1 MVPAIIFIMI
11 LALGVAVAW
20 AVVGIYNH
28 LVGLKQNLDN
38 GLAQIDVQLKRRH
51 DLIANLVETVKGYAK
66 HEHQTLK
73 DVIAARNQAI
83 KATGVEGKAKAE
95 GDLTAALRQLLVSVE
110 QYPNLKAD
118 RLFIDLS
125 DEITS
130 TENKISLTRQ
140 SYNDQVAVFNTS
152 IQMFPSNVVAGNLG
166 FQNGEYLKIDPCD
179 QKVPEVKFS

>member
-1 MVPAIIFIMI
+1 MVILIVFLMI
-11 LALGVAVAW
+11 LALGVAVTW
-20 AVVGIYNH
+20 AMVGIYNT
-28 LVGLKQNLDN
+28 LVGLQQNLQN

-51 DLIANLVETVKGYAK
+51 DLIANLVETVKGYAL

-73 DVIAARNQAI
+73 DVIAARNQAV
-83 KATGVEGKAKAE
+83 KAVGIDGKAKAE
-95 GDLTAALRQLLVSVE
+95 GELTTALRQLLVSVE

-130 TENKISLTRQ
+130 TENKISIARQ

-152 IQMFPSNVVAGNLG
+152 IQMFPSNLVAGNLG
-166 FQNGEYLKIDPCD
+166 FKNGEYLKIDPCD
-179 QKVPEVKFS
+179 AKAPEVKFS